1 MLIYGIKNASDS
13 LFNKNNILCTYVQ
26 TLSLIFIHDMYAF
39 QMGPTEI
46 CQTDRNLIP
55 YQFSLHDI

>member
-1 MLIYGIKNASDS
+1 MLIYGINNAPNS
-13 LFNKNNILCTYVQ
+13 LLNKNILCKYVQ

-46 CQTDRNLIP
+46 CQTDRNLLP